1 MLARG
6 KCNEEVKMPQ
16 FESPVGSTKEER
28 SASVL
33 AGMWP
38 TAWIDRT
45 PFESHYEVT
54 PGNWAYHTGADLNL
68 RMGQDEHKPV
78 YAMGDGMITYAD
90 IFPTPKVWGGLI
102 VICHGAVDGSV
113 LYSRY
118 AHVQAID
125 PAIFRKKDVKVT
137 KGQPIAQIGGRE
149 LGFDPHLH
157 FDISTTSIL
166 DGDHTAAGF
175 WPKENLNLLRQHFVD
190 PLIWLFDHRH
200 LNGESH
206 RVARVNLPANTA
218 EWLVV
223 HPDGVPVRKDHKIS
237 AAPLQKLKPGST
249 IILKKGGGKLD
260 GFLWG
265 QISGGEFN
273 GCWVT
278 IQTVDKR
285 VNYLSLQP

>member
-1 MLARG
+1 
-6 KCNEEVKMPQ
+6 MPQ
-16 FESPVGSTKEER
+16 FESPVGDKNER

-33 AGMWP
+33 AGSWP
-38 TAWIDRT
+38 TAWIDKNL
-45 PFESHYEVT
+45 FESHYEVT

-68 RMGQDEHKPV
+68 KMGQDEHKPV
-78 YAMGDGMITYAD
+78 YAMGDGTITFAG
-90 IFPTPKVWGGLI
+90 IHPNPKVWGGLI
-102 VICHGAVDGSV
+102 VIYHGVVDNKV

-118 AHVQAID
+118 GHVQAID
-125 PAIFRKKDVKVT
+125 PAIKDKKGVKVA

-157 FDISTTSIL
+157 FDISTTAVM

-175 WPKENLNLLRQHFVD
+175 WPKENLNLLRQNFVN
-190 PLIWLFDHRH
+190 PLIWLFNHRH

-206 RVARVNLPANTA
+206 RAARVHLPANTA
-218 EWLVV
+218 AWLVV
-223 HPDGVPVRKDHKIS
+223 HPEGVAVRKDHRIAS
-237 AAPLQKLKPGST
+237 APLQKLKQGSI
-249 IILKKGGGKLD
+249 IILNKKGGGKLD
-260 GFLWG
+260 GYLWG
-265 QISGGEFN
+265 QISGGELN